1 MTLMRLR
8 VKFPLFLTF
17 ILLLI
22 ICGFASPYFF
32 TEQNVWVLLRQT
44 TIIGII
50 SLGMT
55 FVIIAAGIDLSVG
68 STVALVSVVSVS
80 CQIYGLPAMILAGL
94 FVGVLVG
101 LVNGLA
107 VTFGRVVPFIAT
119 LATMTIAKGLAL
131 WYTNENV
138 IFGTNDQFSKIGNG
152 CLALGY
158 NINIPY
164 PVIIFIIIFIF
175 SWLLL
180 EKTVFG
186 KYVRAIGGNT
196 ESARRSGVNIFFW
209 TVIAYL
215 YCSFLTSISGIIV
228 SARMNTGSPS
238 IGDGYELDAIASVV
252 IGGTSLF
259 GGKGKLSGTLIGIL
273 LFAVIANIMNLLN
286 WPSFIQYT
294 IKGVVLLAAMV
305 FQRFSYSK

>member
-1 MTLMRLR
+1 MRLR